1 MRGMVWTV
9 FIDVAAALT
18 EVLWL
23 RLNIHME
30 HLVQGFQQ
38 KVGWMF
44 ECVVDLFRDIKGFGV
59 AGKCQNAGVTH
70 VLEAF
75 AFLLK
80 EGGVVKR
87 RSQKPSLVAW
97 CYFIIF

>member
-1 MRGMVWTV
+1 MTYVAFGAFFAMRGMVWTV
-9 FIDVAAALT
+9 FIDVAAALA

-44 ECVVDLFRDIKGFGV
+44 ECVVELI
-59 AGKCQNAGVTH
+59 
-70 VLEAF
+70 
-75 AFLLK
+75 
-80 EGGVVKR
+80 
-87 RSQKPSLVAW
+87 S
-97 CYFIIF
+97 

>member
-1 MRGMVWTV
+1 M
-9 FIDVAAALT
+9 L
-18 EVLWL
+18 
-23 RLNIHME
+23 LN
-30 HLVQGFQQ
+30 
-38 KVGWMF
+38 
-44 ECVVDLFRDIKGFGV
+44 LFRDIKGFGV
-59 AGKCQNAGVTH
+59 AGKCQIAGVTH

-97 CYFIIF
+97 CCFTIFDGCFGDSGNCFGISRVVSSSVEEDEIYFVNKLLPRYG